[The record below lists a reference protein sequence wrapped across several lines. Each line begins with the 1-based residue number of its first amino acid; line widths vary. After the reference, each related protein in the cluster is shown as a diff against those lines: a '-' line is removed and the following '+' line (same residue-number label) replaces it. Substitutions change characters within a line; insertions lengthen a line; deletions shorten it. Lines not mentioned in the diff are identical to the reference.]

1 MPKTLVSKKG
11 QVVIPKD
18 TREKLNL
25 TPGTVLNVQV
35 EGRKVILE
43 PFKEI
48 PKKVFVRAGQNITEP
63 ILQEAKA
70 TSDKTQRLLK
80 ELGIDCQKSP

>member
-1 MPKTLVSKKG
+1 MPKTLLSKKG

-43 PFKEI
+43 PVKGLPAE
-48 PKKVFVRAGQNITEP
+48 VFVHAGKGVTEP
-63 ILQEAKA
+63 MLREAKA
-70 TSDKTQRLLK
+70 TSDKTQKLLH
-80 ELGIDCQKSP
+80 ELGVSCQE